1 MNAPLSRSPLWDQD
15 IVNCF
20 PSVSV
25 EERVRVVRRSA
36 AHKPMT
42 KDQLIDIIRAML
54 WVCGL
59 SHDLSLSCEICV
71 LVCGK
76 SKVVLV
82 DAMCRLRC
90 GITSGESG
98 QQRKNYPN

>member
-1 MNAPLSRSPLWDQD
+1 M
-15 IVNCF
+15 NCF

-25 EERVRVVRRSA
+25 EERVRVVRRAA

-42 KDQLIDIIRAML
+42 KDQLIDIIRVML

-76 SKVVLV
+76 SNVVVVV
-82 DAMCRLRC
+82 DAMCLFRC

-98 QQRKNYPN
+98 QQTKNSPN

>member
-1 MNAPLSRSPLWDQD
+1 
-15 IVNCF
+15 
-20 PSVSV
+20 
-25 EERVRVVRRSA
+25 
-36 AHKPMT
+36 MT

-76 SKVVLV
+76 SKVVVV
-82 DAMCRLRC
+82 DAMCRFRC